1 MISSMGTFILT
12 LAFYLVLVSPLFM
25 ILYQTESI
33 AFVNSFS
40 MFRSLIDS
48 VLGNFGYYVTTSK
61 ALQFQ
66 IIIQINVLIANVF
79 LLNYLIAI
87 LSTVYANME
96 EQGDFSYK

>member
-1 MISSMGTFILT
+1 
-12 LAFYLVLVSPLFM
+12 M

-33 AFVNSFS
+33 VFVNSFS
-40 MFRSLIDS
+40 MFRTLVDS
-48 VLGNFGYYVTTSK
+48 VLGNFDYYVATTK

-87 LSTVYANME
+87 LSTVYSNME